1 MKNDMKLRR
10 NRQSRVWFR
19 IYSDPT
25 GWISSNYQDFY
36 IGPKC
41 CKLASQVDR
50 FVFSALAPL
59 PIFFCLG
66 SKSVPSSGM
75 LKKLCSLFQP

>member
-25 GWISSNYQDFY
+25 GWISSKYQDFY
-36 IGPKC
+36 IGPKY

-50 FVFSALAPL
+50 FVFSALGPSQ
-59 PIFFCLG
+59 CH
-66 SKSVPSSGM
+66 KSGI
-75 LKKLCSLFQP
+75 LKKLCFLFQP